1 MPEADN
7 VLVREFH
14 TGDEESVADLCSQLG
29 YPTSTSDVERRLKE
43 AGDGRQAVFMAES
56 PDGRLVGWVQVCAR
70 TILVSDRYAEIE
82 GLVVDREWRSR
93 GVGRALMRR
102 AEEWARH
109 AGCRA
114 VSLRS
119 NVVREGAR
127 PFYEDI
133 GYEVMKTQWA
143 FRKRLT

>member
-7 VLVREFH
+7 VTVREFR
-14 TGDEESVADLCSQLG
+14 TGDEEAVADLCSQLG
-29 YPTSTSDVERRLKE
+29 YPTSKADVERRHRE
-43 AGDGRQAVFMAES
+43 EGDGRQRVFMAES
-56 PDGRLVGWVQVCAR
+56 PDGRAVGWVQVCVR
-70 TILVSDRYAEIE
+70 TILVSDRHAEVE

-93 GVGRALMRR
+93 GVGHALMKS
-102 AEEWARH
+102 AEEWARK
-109 AGCRA
+109 AGCKA

-133 GYEVMKTQWA
+133 GYEVIKTQWA